1 MGEKSREHAEPHRG
15 QWTFSAFEIIIIII
29 IKTHQKKKT
38 QPGNP
43 PKQLVC
49 FIGVLGKGRK
59 TILKA
64 PSVSRLCTL
73 SLRERFLQLPLGC
86 SHLRVWLPK

>member
-1 MGEKSREHAEPHRG
+1 MRNPTEASGLFQHLNNNNNNKDPPKE
-15 QWTFSAFEIIIIII
+15 
-29 IKTHQKKKT
+29 KT

-73 SLRERFLQLPLGC
+73 ALRERFLQLPLGC